1 MTAAPASTPAPAP
14 PPATSVESGLRT
26 GLNSLGRR
34 IASGDVG
41 SLPVILG
48 LVLIWAVFDY
58 LNPNFLSPRNLTN
71 LTVQIADIGI
81 VSVGI
86 VLVLLLGEIDL
97 SVGSVYGLGSAVM
110 AVLSVKQGWPTAPA
124 IGAGILTGTA
134 IGTFHGFFFTR
145 FRIPSFVVTLAG
157 LLTWFGAQLH
167 VLGETGTINL
177 TDPTITQLAGSFFDP
192 TVGWILAVVVVAV
205 LGVDV
210 IIRRRRRAA
219 AGLPATGLLGD
230 LAKFVVIAVVIFGAT
245 AILAADRGV
254 PLALLILLGFIISFD
269 IITTRTRFGRHIFAV
284 GGNAEAA
291 RRAGISVNGIRIAV
305 FALSGTMAAAGGIMG
320 ASRLLAVNY
329 SSGTGD
335 ILLNAIA
342 AAVIGGTSLFGGRGT
357 VWSALT
363 GSLVIGSINNGLALL
378 SAASDVKFMVT
389 GGVLLAAVTIDAVA
403 RQGRQRA
410 GV

>member
-1 MTAAPASTPAPAP
+1 MSEAPTAAQGVRA
-14 PPATSVESGLRT
+14 
-26 GLNSLGRR
+26 GLNSLRRR

-48 LVLIWAVFDY
+48 LVLIWAVFQY

-71 LTVQIADIGI
+71 LTVQITDIGI
-81 VSVGI
+81 VSTGI

-110 AVLSVKQGWPTAPA
+110 AVLSVKNGWPAAPA
-124 IGAGILTGTA
+124 IAAGVLTGTA

-157 LLTWFGAQLH
+157 LLAWFGAQLH
-167 VLGETGTINL
+167 VLGETGTLNIY
-177 TDPTITQLAGSFFDP
+177 DPSIDQLAGRFFGP
-192 TVGWILAVVVVAV
+192 TIGWVLAAVVVVV
-205 LGVDV
+205 LGVDLF
-210 IIRRRRRAA
+210 IRRRRRAA
-219 AGLPATGLLGD
+219 AGLPPIGLVGD
-230 LAKFVVIAVVIFGAT
+230 LAKFVVIAAVVFGAT
-245 AILAADRGV
+245 AVLAGDRGV
-254 PLALLILLGFIISFD
+254 PMALLILLGFIVGFD
-269 IITTRTRFGRHIFAV
+269 IITTRTPFGRHIFAV

-305 FALSGTMAAAGGIMG
+305 FAVSGTMAAAGGIMG
-320 ASRLLAVNY
+320 ASRLFAVNY

-363 GSLVIGSINNGLALL
+363 GAMVIGSINNGLALL
-378 SAASDVKFMVT
+378 SVAADIKYMIT

>member
-1 MTAAPASTPAPAP
+1 MSAASAPTPVPAPAV
-14 PPATSVESGLRT
+14 AQEARAGL
-26 GLNSLGRR
+26 GSLWRR
-34 IASGDVG
+34 VTSGDVG

-48 LVLIWAVFDY
+48 LVLIWAVFDI
-58 LNPNFLSPRNLTN
+58 LNPFFLSPGNLTN
-71 LTVQIADIGI
+71 LTVQITDIGI

-86 VLVLLLGEIDL
+86 VMVLLLGEIDL

-124 IGAGILTGTA
+124 IGAGILAGTA
-134 IGTFHGFFFTR
+134 IGTFQGFFFTR

-177 TDPTITQLAGSFFDP
+177 TDPTITQLAGNFFSP
-192 TVGWILAVVVVAV
+192 TVAWLGAVVIVAV
-205 LGVDV
+205 LGVDTF
-210 IIRRRRRAA
+210 IRRRRRTAV
-219 AGLPATGLLGD
+219 GLPVGGLLGEV
-230 LAKFVVIAVVIFGAT
+230 AKFVVIAAVILGAA

-254 PLALLILLGFIISFD
+254 PMALVILLGFIVLFD
-269 IITTRTRFGRHIFAV
+269 IITTRTPFGRHIFAV

-305 FALSGTMAAAGGIMG
+305 FALSGTMAAIGGIMG

-363 GSLVIGSINNGLALL
+363 GALVIGSINNGLALL

>member
-1 MTAAPASTPAPAP
+1 MSSAPAPAQTPAPA
-14 PPATSVESGLRT
+14 AQELRAGL
-26 GLNSLGRR
+26 GSLRRR
-34 IASGDVG
+34 ITSGDVG

-48 LVLIWAVFDY
+48 LVLIWGVFDY

-110 AVLSVKQGWPTAPA
+110 AVLSVLHGWPTPVA
-124 IGAGILTGTA
+124 ILAGVLTGTA
-134 IGTFHGFFFTR
+134 IGTFQGFFFTR

-177 TDPTITQLAGSFFDP
+177 TDPSIDQLAGKFFDP
-192 TVGWILAVVVVAV
+192 TFGWILAVAVVAI
-205 LGVDV
+205 LGADV
-210 IIRRRRRAA
+210 FIRRRRRAG
-219 AGLPATGLLGD
+219 AGLPPTGLIGEV
-230 LAKFVVIAVVIFGAT
+230 AKFVVVAVVILGAT
-245 AILAADRGV
+245 AVLASDRGV
-254 PLALLILLGFIISFD
+254 PLALLILLGFIIGFD

-291 RRAGISVNGIRIAV
+291 RRAGISVNTIRIAV

>member
-1 MTAAPASTPAPAP
+1 MSAAPAPAA
-14 PPATSVESGLRT
+14 AREARA
-26 GLNSLGRR
+26 GLNSLWRR
-34 IASGDVG
+34 ITSGDVG

-48 LVLIWAVFDY
+48 LVLIWAVFDF

-177 TDPTITQLAGSFFDP
+177 TDPTITQLAGNFFEP
-192 TVGWILAVVVVAV
+192 TFAWILGIVVVAV
-205 LGVDV
+205 LGADV
-210 IIRRRRRAA
+210 FIRRRRRTN
-219 AGLPATGLLGD
+219 AGLPSTGLLGD
-230 LAKFVVIAVVIFGAT
+230 VVKFVVIAAVILGAT
-245 AILAADRGV
+245 AILASDRGV
-254 PLALLILLGFIISFD
+254 PLALLILLGFIIGFD

-291 RRAGISVNGIRIAV
+291 RRAGISVNSIRIAV
-305 FALSGTMAAAGGIMG
+305 FALSGTMAAIGGIMG

-363 GSLVIGSINNGLALL
+363 GALVIGSINNGLALL

>member
-1 MTAAPASTPAPAP
+1 
-14 PPATSVESGLRT
+14 L
-26 GLNSLGRR
+26 
-34 IASGDVG
+34 IASRSVRAVLDLLQRRFATGDVG
-41 SLPVILG
+41 SLPVIFG
-48 LVLIWAVFDY
+48 LVLIWAIFY
-58 LNPNFLSPRNLTN
+58 LQNPLFLSPGNLTN
-71 LTVQIADIGI
+71 LAGQIAPTGI

-110 AVLSVKQGWPTAPA
+110 AVLSVQQGWAAAPA
-124 IGAGILTGTA
+124 IAAAVLVGTL
-134 IGTFHGFFFTR
+134 IGTFQGFFFTR

-167 VLGETGTINL
+167 VLGEKGTINL
-177 TDPTITQLAGSFFDP
+177 SDPVIVSVANQFYPAS
-192 TVGWILAVVVVAV
+192 VGWTLAIIVVAF
-205 LGVDV
+205 LGVDLFIV
-210 IIRRRRRAA
+210 RRRRAA
-219 AGLPATGLLGD
+219 ARLPLDGWAGAI
-230 LAKFVVIAVVIFGAT
+230 AKFLVIAGVIFGAM
-245 AILAADRGV
+245 AVLAADKGV
-254 PLALLILLGFIISFD
+254 PLSLLILLAFVVGFDLIL
-269 IITTRTRFGRHIFAV
+269 TRTRFGRHVFAV

-305 FALSGTMAAAGGIMG
+305 FALCGTMAAFGGILG
-320 ASRLLAVNY
+320 ASRLEAVNY

-335 ILLNAIA
+335 TLLNAIA

-363 GSLVIGSINNGLALL
+363 GGLVIGSINNGLALL

>member
-1 MTAAPASTPAPAP
+1 MSTGAAPAASPVREAFTTA
-14 PPATSVESGLRT
+14 V
-26 GLNSLGRR
+26 RR
-34 IASGDVG
+34 VRQGEVG

-48 LVLIWAVFDY
+48 LVLIWAVFDI
-58 LNPNFLSPRNLTN
+58 LNPNFLTPGNLTN
-71 LTVQIADIGI
+71 LAVQTADIGI
-81 VSVGI
+81 VAVGI

-110 AVLSVKQGWPTAPA
+110 AVLNVKMGMGAVPA
-124 IGAGILTGTA
+124 VLGGIATGTLV
-134 IGTFHGFFFTR
+134 GTLQGFWFTR

-157 LLTWFGAQLH
+157 LLAWFGLQLR
-167 VLGETGTINL
+167 VLGETGTINIY
-177 TDPTITQLAGSFFDP
+177 DPNIDQLAGRFFP
-192 TVGWILAVVVVAV
+192 AEFGWVLAAAVVALLAINLFV
-205 LGVDV
+205 
-210 IIRRRRRAA
+210 RRRRRAA
-219 AGLPATGLLGD
+219 AGLVQNGLIADVGGL
-230 LAKFVVIAVVIFGAT
+230 VVVAAAVFAANAV
-245 AILAADRGV
+245 LAADRGV
-254 PLALLILLGFIISFD
+254 PMALLILLAFVVGFD
-269 IITTRTRFGRHIFAV
+269 LITTRTGFGRHIFAV

-305 FALSGTMAAAGGIMG
+305 FALSGTLAAAGGIMG

-335 ILLNAIA
+335 VLLDAIA

-363 GSLVIGSINNGLALL
+363 GALVIQSIGNGLALL
-378 SAASDVKFMVT
+378 SVTADVKYMIT
-389 GGVLLAAVTIDAVA
+389 GAVLLAAVTIDGVA

>member
-1 MTAAPASTPAPAP
+1 VSSAPAPAQTPAPA
-14 PPATSVESGLRT
+14 AQEVRAGLGT
-26 GLNSLGRR
+26 LWRR
-34 IASGDVG
+34 ITSGDVG

-48 LVLIWAVFDY
+48 LVLIWGVFDY

-110 AVLSVKQGWPTAPA
+110 AVLSVQHGWPTPVA
-124 IGAGILTGTA
+124 ILAGVLTGTA

-177 TDPTITQLAGSFFDP
+177 TDPSIDQLAGKFFDP
-192 TVGWILAVVVVAV
+192 TFGWILAVAVVAI
-205 LGVDV
+205 LGADV
-210 IIRRRRRAA
+210 FIRRRRRAG
-219 AGLPATGLLGD
+219 AGLPPTGLIGEV
-230 LAKFVVIAVVIFGAT
+230 AKFVVVAVVILGAT
-245 AILAADRGV
+245 AVLASDRGV
-254 PLALLILLGFIISFD
+254 PLALLILLGFIVGFD

-291 RRAGISVNGIRIAV
+291 RRAGISVNSIRIAV